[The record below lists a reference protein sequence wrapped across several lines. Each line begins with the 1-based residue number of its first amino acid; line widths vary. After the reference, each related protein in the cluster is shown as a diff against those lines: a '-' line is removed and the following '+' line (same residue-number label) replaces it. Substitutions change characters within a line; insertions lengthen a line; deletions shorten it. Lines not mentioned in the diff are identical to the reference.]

1 MLGVGA
7 LLAPCGGEAAIPRG
21 QAPSVAAALPETSGP
36 CVQGHLLTF
45 LLGGRGSTV
54 CCPSMSPAAGP
65 GHHGKDWEGIQSAY
79 DRRRGESHL
88 QLRRAQLGAHK

>member
-21 QAPSVAAALPETSGP
+21 QAPSVAAALPETSDP

-45 LLGGRGSTV
+45 LLGGRGSTCLLPLHV
-54 CCPSMSPAAGP
+54 TSCWPRSP
-65 GHHGKDWEGIQSAY
+65 
-79 DRRRGESHL
+79 
-88 QLRRAQLGAHK
+88 